1 MARTEKKRDAHKRN
15 YNGHYQPPVYTR
27 DIKDSPE
34 LTQFGA
40 FLASNKNEKK
50 DALFESFFFGVIVVR
65 ETRYASVKHVKVLL
79 FDTLVSFSL

>member
-1 MARTEKKRDAHKRN
+1 MCDCFSVWRELKKKRDAHKRN

-34 LTQFGA
+34 LTHFGA

-50 DALFESFFFGVIVVR
+50 DALFESFFFWCYCCERNTLRVCETCEGAIV
-65 ETRYASVKHVKVLL
+65 
-79 FDTLVSFSL
+79 